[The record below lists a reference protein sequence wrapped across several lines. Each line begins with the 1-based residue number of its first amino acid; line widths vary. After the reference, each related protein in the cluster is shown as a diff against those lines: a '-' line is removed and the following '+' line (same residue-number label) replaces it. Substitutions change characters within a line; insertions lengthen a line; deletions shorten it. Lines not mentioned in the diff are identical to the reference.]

1 MRYFSIAALHR
12 EMVVINDM
20 ETFAHYF
27 CYTTRQ
33 KKGNVPEVSHAGLPD
48 EQEET
53 GSPALYEIDETVV
66 SDDDE
71 L

>member
-1 MRYFSIAALHR
+1 
-12 EMVVINDM
+12 MVVINDM

-27 CYTTRQ
+27 CYTTKQ
-33 KKGNVPEVSHAGLPD
+33 KKGNVPDVNHADLPE
-48 EQEET
+48 EQEENVA
-53 GSPALYEIDETVV
+53 PALYEIDEAAV